1 MTILDIITEKLS
13 SLKVFIN
20 NNGDYIQTDIFDTR
34 VINSKVTEVLKV
46 KINGKEELHIII
58 DIDDVKNEYEL
69 PELDMEDWIL

>member
-20 NNGDYIQTDIFDTR
+20 NHGDYIQTDIFDLR
-34 VINSKVTEVLKV
+34 VINSKVSEVLKI

-58 DIDDVKNEYEL
+58 DINDVKNEYEL